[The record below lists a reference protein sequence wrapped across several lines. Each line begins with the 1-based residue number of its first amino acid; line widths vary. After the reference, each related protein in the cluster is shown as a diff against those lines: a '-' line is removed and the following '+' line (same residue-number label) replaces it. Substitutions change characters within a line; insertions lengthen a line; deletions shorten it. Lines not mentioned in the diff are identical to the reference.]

1 MSRDASREPIF
12 PSVPVVAVV
21 AVAVAVAVAALPSAI
36 LILSLFSGGS
46 SGGANSGSGALCLP
60 CTWYLLPS
68 MYIYIY
74 SLSLSLSGRAPWPK
88 TQWLV
93 PAYRSIS
100 KHRLL
105 CPRECVSLSPIRQIL
120 RRTIH
125 RTNIWPDTLQQECKT
140 QVQLTPSTSASASAS
155 ANANAN
161 ANRNRFRFRSR
172 FCARSQNTQPG
183 SMMTSFRFDAQ
194 RGSKGILK
202 DEKIKHKQKH
212 TNTHRRM
219 SSDGSVVNRNKR

>member
-1 MSRDASREPIF
+1 MVVV
-12 PSVPVVAVV
+12 VPCVYLV
-21 AVAVAVAVAALPSAI
+21 PGT
-36 LILSLFSGGS
+36 FSPV
-46 SGGANSGSGALCLP
+46 CI
-60 CTWYLLPS
+60 
-68 MYIYIY
+68 YIYI
-74 SLSLSLSGRAPWPK
+74 LSLSLSGRAPWPK

-93 PAYRSIS
+93 PSYGSIS

-120 RRTIH
+120 QRTTH

-140 QVQLTPSTSASASAS
+140 QVSTSASTSAS
-155 ANANAN
+155 ANANAH
-161 ANRNRFRFRSR
+161 ASRNRFRSR

-183 SMMTSFRFDAQ
+183 SMMTSFRIDAQ

-212 TNTHRRM
+212 TNTRRRM
-219 SSDGSVVNRNKR
+219 SSDEVW

>member
-1 MSRDASREPIF
+1 MVPCLSPVCALYLV
-12 PSVPVVAVV
+12 PSPQYV
-21 AVAVAVAVAALPSAI
+21 
-36 LILSLFSGGS
+36 
-46 SGGANSGSGALCLP
+46 
-60 CTWYLLPS
+60 
-68 MYIYIY
+68 YIYI
-74 SLSLSLSGRAPWPK
+74 LSLSGRAPWPK